1 MSEHVH
7 DCTSCNAYT
16 VCSDDPCSLEQQT
29 PCWACVRK
37 ERDAARTCHEV
48 ADAQFRREE
57 IKRGE
62 LEFELRN
69 LKDKCERRTR
79 ERDAARQQLQGQG
92 TGLTAI
98 QLLLGNPENGLIDAV
113 KKVIAERDEARDAY
127 TFRGGYIEDAS
138 GARWW
143 SQELVAQL
151 EARIDFMQSKI
162 ERLRDALET
171 CATIGETRVANVAH
185 KALHGKEP

>member
-16 VCSDDPCSLEQQT
+16 VCSDDPCSLEQEA
-29 PCWACVRK
+29 PCWACLRK
-37 ERDAARTCHEV
+37 ERDAAQR
-48 ADAQFRREE
+48 
-57 IKRGE
+57 
-62 LEFELRN
+62 
-69 LKDKCERRTR
+69 
-79 ERDAARQQLQGQG
+79 QLQGQG

-162 ERLRDALET
+162 ERLRDALDT

-185 KALHGKEP
+185 KALDGKEP